1 MYNIFSVFDV
11 EATDVDICFHEEL
24 FLLLALVISL
34 QMNGCFFMYIWKK
47 SLKISKE

>member
-11 EATDVDICFHEEL
+11 EARDVDICFHEEL

-34 QMNGCFFMYIWKK
+34 
-47 SLKISKE
+47 